1 MPIIPPIKKTNKF
14 YLNIE
19 LFSLIGYNTFMNKQN
34 EILNQLQ
41 KLKPIYEKEG
51 LILLGLFGSYAKNTQ
66 TKFSDIDIAYKLD
79 YDKFSKKYIGGFAK
93 LLRIDDI
100 KKELQDIFKKHIDFI
115 PDSNKAIMKDLI
127 YV

>member
-1 MPIIPPIKKTNKF
+1 
-14 YLNIE
+14 
-19 LFSLIGYNTFMNKQN
+19 MNKID
-34 EILNQLQ
+34 ILNQLK

-79 YDKFSKKYIGGFAK
+79 YDKFSKKYIGGFSK

-100 KKELQDIFKKHIDFI
+100 KKELQDIFKKPIDFV
-115 PDSNKAIMKDLI
+115 PDSNKVIMKDLI

>member
-1 MPIIPPIKKTNKF
+1 
-14 YLNIE
+14 
-19 LFSLIGYNTFMNKQN
+19 MNKKD
-34 EILNQLQ
+34 EILDQLQ

-66 TKFSDIDIAYKLD
+66 TKFSDIDIVYKLD
-79 YDKFSKKYIGGFAK
+79 YDKFSQKYIGGFSK

-100 KKELQDIFKKHIDFI
+100 KKELQNTFKKQVDFV
-115 PDSNKAIMKDLI
+115 PDSNKAMMKDLI

>member
-1 MPIIPPIKKTNKF
+1 MNNK
-14 YLNIE
+14 
-19 LFSLIGYNTFMNKQN
+19 N

-51 LILLGLFGSYAKNTQ
+51 LTLLGLFGSYAKNTQ
-66 TKFSDIDIAYKLD
+66 TKLSDINIAYKLD
-79 YDKFSKKYIGGFAK
+79 YDKFSQKYIGEFDK

-100 KKELQDIFKKHIDFI
+100 KKELQNILKKQIDLV
-115 PDSNKAIMKDLI
+115 PDTNKTIMKDLI

>member
-1 MPIIPPIKKTNKF
+1 
-14 YLNIE
+14 
-19 LFSLIGYNTFMNKQN
+19 MNKKD

-79 YDKFSKKYIGGFAK
+79 YDKFSQKYIGGFAK

-100 KKELQDIFKKHIDFI
+100 KKELQNILKRPIDFI

>member
-1 MPIIPPIKKTNKF
+1 
-14 YLNIE
+14 
-19 LFSLIGYNTFMNKQN
+19 MNKQI

-66 TKFSDIDIAYKLD
+66 TKYSDIDIAYKLD
-79 YDKFSKKYIGGFAK
+79 YDKFSQKYIGGFSK

-100 KKELQDIFKKHIDFI
+100 KKELQDIFKKPIDFV
-115 PDSNKAIMKDLI
+115 PNSNKDIMKDLI